1 MKNVLAIALLVAVGL
16 AISACGAADPTSPS
30 LSHAGP
36 SDAGFSSSASTM
48 PAAAAPDS
56 SGQSSAES
64 QSGGLMFGSGT

>member
-16 AISACGAADPTSPS
+16 AISACGTADPTSPS
-30 LSHAGP
+30 LSHGGP
-36 SDAGFSSSASTM
+36 SGAGFSSSASAA

-56 SGQSSAES
+56 SGQNSAES